1 MSEGH
6 EVIVRGPWEFAF
18 GGVEAIRLH
27 DNGKVFMAAADPRRD
42 GYAIGY

>member
-1 MSEGH
+1 MGEGYKATLCD
-6 EVIVRGPWEFAF
+6 PWELAL

-42 GYAIGY
+42 GYAVGY